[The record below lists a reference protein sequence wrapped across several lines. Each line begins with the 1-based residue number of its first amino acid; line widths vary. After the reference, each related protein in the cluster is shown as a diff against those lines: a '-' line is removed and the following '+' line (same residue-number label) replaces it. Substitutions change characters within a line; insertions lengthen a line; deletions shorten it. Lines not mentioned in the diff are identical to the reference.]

1 MLRGEPFKALESD
14 RHFTKKGRVGSI
26 STPRRVCVVKMD
38 DSCVASEVWSETIT
52 RKNPL
57 NSIELS
63 SVQYKLESS
72 MGTTIAHAHRSSP
85 VADVTRAETTCSLLK
100 KLRPVHG
107 KTVQSKGF

>member
-1 MLRGEPFKALESD
+1 MLSGAPFKALESD

-38 DSCVASEVWSETIT
+38 DSCVASEVWSETVT

-57 NSIELS
+57 NSKELS

-72 MGTTIAHAHRSSP
+72 MGTTIAHSHSSSP
-85 VADVTRAETTCSLLK
+85 VADDTRAETTCSLLK
-100 KLRPVHG
+100 KLRPFHNNAV
-107 KTVQSKGF
+107 